1 MISLIKTEFLKYKRY
16 NIIWLGIVSI
26 LFSIILAMFQLTGT
40 NNSVVNYVGLSEG
53 VVWNHFS
60 LFLPF
65 TFTLI
70 VGYSINREY
79 SEATLK
85 NILTIPVSR
94 FHLILSK
101 LIVGYGLVLIETVIS
116 FFVTVIIAA
125 MIRCP
130 DINIA
135 SCTTSFK
142 QLWIVSTCCYIAIL
156 PVIVIFCRKQDKFLS
171 GVVFSFFYGFC
182 GIFLADSNLINLY
195 PITTGLVLSNY
206 THADKI
212 SYSPLLSLI
221 IILVFFVCSLILLK
235 IFTRKQNDM

>member
-1 MISLIKTEFLKYKRY
+1 MIRLIKTEFLKYKRY

-94 FHLILSK
+94 FHLI
-101 LIVGYGLVLIETVIS
+101 
-116 FFVTVIIAA
+116 
-125 MIRCP
+125 
-130 DINIA
+130 
-135 SCTTSFK
+135 
-142 QLWIVSTCCYIAIL
+142 
-156 PVIVIFCRKQDKFLS
+156 
-171 GVVFSFFYGFC
+171 
-182 GIFLADSNLINLY
+182 
-195 PITTGLVLSNY
+195 
-206 THADKI
+206 
-212 SYSPLLSLI
+212 
-221 IILVFFVCSLILLK
+221 
-235 IFTRKQNDM
+235 